1 MQNNFSRQVFSLITK
16 MLFFRH
22 QKKIKQA
29 NAGKIKRATLNLS
42 YFISSRISRSNTS
55 SFSSVIHKIAIA
67 SVGLGLAVM
76 LVSFLILRG
85 FQDNIKTQVI
95 SFTGHLQLSRFTSG
109 NMYSEN
115 PVPASLDTLLRQ
127 EKLKYIS
134 HVQKVANKPGLLKT
148 KEEVQGVVLKGVG
161 SDFARERFAPNL
173 TAGEL
178 PVFTDTAV
186 SSKVVISR
194 KIADKLRLSLN
205 DEVIMYF
212 VQNPPRFRRLQVE
225 GIYSTGMEDFDESV
239 IIGDLR
245 LVQQLNNWGD
255 SLVGGYE
262 FFAEDFD
269 KLEQAQEEL
278 YNATSF
284 SYFIEKV
291 TNRNIQI
298 FEWLGL
304 LDRNVIILLAII
316 LFVAFINII
325 SILLIL
331 IMERTPMIGTLMS
344 LGADNSL
351 LRRTFLVN
359 GMQMVLKG
367 IVWGNFIGL
376 GFAVVQYYFKI
387 IPLDRNNYY
396 MDYVPIQWN
405 WILIVLLNLLVVFIA
420 LLVMLI
426 PTIVISRINPIKA
439 IKFD

>member
-1 MQNNFSRQVFSLITK
+1 M
-16 MLFFRH
+16 
-22 QKKIKQA
+22 
-29 NAGKIKRATLNLS
+29 NLS
-42 YFISSRISRSNTS
+42 YFISNRISRSKTS

-76 LVSFLILRG
+76 LISFLILKG
-85 FQDNIKTQVI
+85 FQANIRNQVI
-95 SFTGHLQLSRFTSG
+95 SFGGHLQLSKFTSG
-109 NMYSEN
+109 NLYGEN
-115 PVPASLDTLLRQ
+115 PVPAGLDTVFRTEEMQ
-127 EKLKYIS
+127 YIS
-134 HVQKVANKPGLLKT
+134 HVQRVGYKPGLLKT

-161 SDFARERFAPNL
+161 PDFAKKYFAPNM
-173 TAGEL
+173 TAGNI
-178 PVFTDTAV
+178 PVFTDTGV
-186 SSKVVISR
+186 SSKIVISQ
-194 KIADKLRLSLN
+194 KIADKLRLSVD

-212 VQNPPRFRRLQVE
+212 VQNPPRFRRLSIG
-225 GIYSTGMEDFDESV
+225 GIYSTGMEDFDESL

-262 FFAEDFD
+262 FFAKDFSQ
-269 KLEQAQEEL
+269 LSQAQDEL

-291 TNRNIQI
+291 TDRNIQI

-304 LDRNVIILLAII
+304 LDRNVVILLAII

-344 LGADNSL
+344 LGADNQQ
-351 LRRTFLVN
+351 LRRIFLWN

-367 IVWGNFIGL
+367 LLWGNLIGL

-405 WILIVLLNLLVVFIA
+405 WMLIIVLNLLVVFIA
-420 LLVMLI
+420 LLIMLI
-426 PTIVISRINPIKA
+426 PTVVISRINPIKA